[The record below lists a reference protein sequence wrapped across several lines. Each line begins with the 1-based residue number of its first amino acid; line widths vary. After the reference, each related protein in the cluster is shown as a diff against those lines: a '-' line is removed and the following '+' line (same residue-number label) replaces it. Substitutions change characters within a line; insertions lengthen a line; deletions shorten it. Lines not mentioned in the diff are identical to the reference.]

1 MSTYSISLNDIE
13 KIDFIIT
20 EGMTAKQVYDKYK
33 PNYILNGA
41 LYDFSTKG
49 NITNAK
55 DEGVKS
61 GYLFSQEGI
70 GFKEDNSIEWST
82 MDSATRD
89 FIAGSPCLV
98 KNGKKYIDWGNKYS
112 SYVDGSH
119 KRSCIGFNDTHLF
132 LFASDNENTIDETAE
147 NCIKLGMKYAI
158 NLDGGG
164 SCHLQ
169 KDTTIVKASSRAN
182 CSWILVYL
190 KKQPIVDTTTSKVEA
205 NKVTVKCGDVEQD
218 GYIENGV
225 TYAPVRFLAES
236 LGANVL
242 WDGVNKVVTI
252 VKK

>member
-1 MSTYSISLNDIE
+1 MSTYSISLKDIE

-33 PNYILNGA
+33 PNYIINGA

-49 NITNAK
+49 NITYAK
-55 DEGVKS
+55 DEGEKS

-70 GFKEDNSIEWST
+70 GFKEDNSIEWCT
-82 MDSATRD
+82 KDSATRD

-98 KNGKKYIDWGNKYS
+98 KEGKKFIDWGNKYS

-132 LFASDNENTIDETAE
+132 LFASDKENTIEETVN
-147 NCIKLGMKYAI
+147 NCINLGMKYAI

-169 KDTTIVKASSRAN
+169 KDTTVTKSSSRAN
-182 CSWILVYL
+182 VSWILVYT
-190 KKQPIVDTTTSKVEA
+190 KQPQQTPQLTKE
-205 NKVTVKCGDVEQD
+205 NKVIVKCNGLEQE

-225 TYAPVRFLAES
+225 TYAPARFLAEN
-236 LGANVL
+236 LGASIAY
-242 WDGVNKVVTI
+242 DSATKIVTI
-252 VKK
+252 TKK